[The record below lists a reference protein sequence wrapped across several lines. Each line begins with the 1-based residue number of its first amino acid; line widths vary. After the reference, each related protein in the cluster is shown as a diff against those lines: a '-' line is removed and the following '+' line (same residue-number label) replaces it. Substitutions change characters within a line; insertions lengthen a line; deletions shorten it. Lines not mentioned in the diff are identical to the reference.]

1 MIELN
6 ILAKDLDSIVYVY
19 NQSSTVLVFVWKQ
32 TLTYGLNSWEKREKK
47 IYRTELEFTA
57 VWSVTL

>member
-32 TLTYGLNSWEKREKK
+32 TLTYGLNSLEKAEKRK
-47 IYRTELEFTA
+47 F
-57 VWSVTL
+57 

>member
-32 TLTYGLNSWEKREKK
+32 TLTYGLNSLEKREKK
-47 IYRTELEFTA
+47 ILKEKHSCRSFQN
-57 VWSVTL
+57 S